1 MRIKQVLNHNVII
14 TNCEGKEVIA
24 MGKGIAFGKRAGEE
38 IDETKVEK
46 FFVLENNERKN
57 QFAQLLV
64 ETPEHTVELAKQMI
78 DYIKMNLSKKVS
90 DSIYFTLIDHINSLE
105 ERAKLNAYI
114 RNTMLW
120 DIKKLYK
127 DEFEISMH
135 LVDEIN
141 KKFNSSFDE
150 NEAANLTMHIVN
162 SENDV
167 ELSVTV
173 DITKVITEILNLVKY
188 YFKVIF
194 DEDSLSYYRF
204 VTHLRFFALRLFT
217 DTTYEDDDSLGML
230 DTVKEQYPEYI
241 ECTYRI
247 RDYLKKMYRYDL
259 CDEECLYLTLHIIK
273 VVKGSKKI

>member
-14 TNCEGKEVIA
+14 TNREGKEVIA

-64 ETPEHTVELAKQMI
+64 ETPEHTVELARQMI

-135 LVDEIN
+135 LVNEIN